1 MKKNTAKVTNSLQ
14 PITPPP
20 LQKGDTIA
28 FAAPARNTSAENI
41 AFAQRFFEEKGF
53 KVRVDEELWAVENQ
67 FAGSDAHRAQHLNKL
82 FADSTV
88 KAIVCV
94 RGGYGSLRMVDQLGT
109 TIIQKHPKW
118 LAGFSDITVLHAHFL
133 RQVQMESIH
142 SSMPIDFPTNSDAA
156 LESLLNCLTEKNVE
170 YIFEPHAL
178 SKAGQAAGSLVGG
191 NLSILYSLVGSVS
204 FPETKGRILFIEDVD
219 EYLYHIDR
227 MMLSLKRAGYLDEL
241 AGLIVGGMT
250 KMHDNAIPLGK
261 EAEAIIAEHVAEYS
275 YPVCFGFPAGHQ
287 PDNRA
292 LVFGRMASLTVE
304 SQKKCKFVQ
313 ELPSL

>member
-28 FAAPARNTSAENI
+28 FAAPARNTSTENI
-41 AFAQRFFEEKGF
+41 AFAQRFFEENGF
-53 KVRVDEELWAVENQ
+53 KVRIDEEVWAVENQ
-67 FAGSDAHRAQHLNKL
+67 FAGSDAHRAQHLNRL
-82 FADSTV
+82 FDDSSV

-94 RGGYGSLRMVDQLGT
+94 RGGYGSLRMVDQLDPKT
-109 TIIQKHPKW
+109 IQKHPKW
-118 LAGFSDITVLHAHFL
+118 LAGFSDITVIHSHFL
-133 RQVQMESIH
+133 RQFHMESLH

-156 LESLLNCLTEKNVE
+156 LESLLNCLTGKSTE
-170 YIFEPHAL
+170 L
-178 SKAGQAAGSLVGG
+178 SFDAHMLNKSGEATGPLVGG
-191 NLSILYSLVGSVS
+191 NLSILYSLVGSAS

-227 MMLSLKRAGYLDEL
+227 MMLSLKRAGHLHGI

-250 KMHDNAIPLGK
+250 KMNDNAIPFGK
-261 EAEAIIAEHVAEYS
+261 DAEAIINEHVMDNN

-287 PDNRA
+287 PENHT
-292 LVFGRMASLTVE
+292 LIIGRMAMLTVE
-304 SQKKCKFVQ
+304 TQKKCKFAQ
-313 ELPSL
+313 ELPFI